1 MRSRAAGNVS
11 LDESSTFIAFSLKCW
26 LSRSCAAMKK
36 LASRLSR
43 FAPPMALAS
52 FGTLAHALPLDAQ
65 LDCKSTPHEF
75 IAPLQD
81 RNLLE
86 KKPMRVEP
94 NSINAFRA
102 VKGATLTAYGF
113 RVYALVAYQKD
124 DPLFKQ
130 GKGEPIGD
138 AAYGAVVWGGDVEV
152 AQKVREAGSDA
163 VVHHVAPFITAIFC
177 KP

>member
-1 MRSRAAGNVS
+1 
-11 LDESSTFIAFSLKCW
+11 
-26 LSRSCAAMKK
+26 MKK
-36 LASRLSR
+36 LAACITPFALS
-43 FAPPMALAS
+43 MALAS
-52 FGTLAHALPLDAQ
+52 FSAFAHARALEAQ
-65 LDCKSTPHEF
+65 LDCKSTPHDF

-81 RNLLE
+81 DNLLE
-86 KKPMRVEP
+86 KKPMRVEA
-94 NSINAFRA
+94 NSVNAFRA

-113 RVYALVAYQKD
+113 KVYALVAYQKD

-138 AAYGAVVWGGDVEV
+138 AAYGAVVWGGDEEV

-177 KP
+177 KQ